1 MDLLLGINAI
11 ICVMIISE
19 FATSL
24 IFIVPHREK
33 THLHYKHGGTRRF
46 PLRSIIP
53 GYRPH
58 IAQIA

>member
-1 MDLLLGINAI
+1 
-11 ICVMIISE
+11 MIISE

-33 THLHYKHGGTRRF
+33 THLHYKHGGTQRF
-46 PLRSIIP
+46 PLHSIIP